1 MKIDAINELVVTYLD
16 NAQVIND
23 EFMDHFS
30 DMHDKKTALLL
41 LAYQAIEHDNTDK
54 LECAVSHLVN
64 IMALPVLQPIEICYP
79 KYLRAIT
86 KTSSS
91 LVCHILQKNT
101 GFVMEMAVCRSIR
114 DLNLSIKTNCSKE
127 VSKLL
132 AVLPA
137 LWDYLS
143 INHKHLILK
152 NYHCLYGSLSESQ
165 AKEVGRWFHELT
177 RSDSFSLH
185 NDYCEES
192 DELTG
197 FASLSPDLPQ
207 SELELTMLQLLACSR
222 QDDNLDVY
230 LTEEQRCDSIE
241 NFFRKSVFET
251 ISFNEVYQSM
261 TDPDTVKHLGNKM
274 INYTSLDDASELNRF
289 FKKNNNKNDINW
301 RVLAAC
307 YDEIVRSDSYTN
319 ALTEEEFVS
328 ILLKTEAVH
337 NHLNVA

>member
-137 LWDYLS
+137 L
-143 INHKHLILK
+143 
-152 NYHCLYGSLSESQ
+152 
-165 AKEVGRWFHELT
+165 
-177 RSDSFSLH
+177 
-185 NDYCEES
+185 
-192 DELTG
+192 
-197 FASLSPDLPQ
+197 
-207 SELELTMLQLLACSR
+207 
-222 QDDNLDVY
+222 
-230 LTEEQRCDSIE
+230 
-241 NFFRKSVFET
+241 
-251 ISFNEVYQSM
+251 
-261 TDPDTVKHLGNKM
+261 
-274 INYTSLDDASELNRF
+274 
-289 FKKNNNKNDINW
+289 
-301 RVLAAC
+301 
-307 YDEIVRSDSYTN
+307 
-319 ALTEEEFVS
+319 
-328 ILLKTEAVH
+328 
-337 NHLNVA
+337 